1 MSEGYDSDTEPRKLP
16 KYVYLTNNNKFFA
29 QVCIDGKLTRGPSRT
44 TVAEAVADAERMK
57 LEQREAKVRR
67 KQEKQAQEAALRET
81 HAAELQTNM
90 DRGGGNQ
97 DADRLSRDFVT
108 LALRG
113 SDVVAVSGVEYS
125 KDMHLFRSV
134 DGYGFDPA
142 LDVEPDDAVPTL
154 VVELKSTS
162 RLSPSNGKMQNPTVE
177 FQGIAYADE
186 RATIVLMM
194 YIPPNVTEA
203 TAETLQQIKF
213 WWRVAFGWRPKN
225 GVLAATLYGGGDPS
239 KRAQPGRLLMEVLR
253 NEVHRRAASTGGLLP
268 YGVRKRTFKHVK
280 HAKGQAVIDAIEL
293 QVLLPIGARFLP
305 PINGGEG
312 GAEDRRIAFS
322 DGTVATAQVKSVKLR
337 RTEHRESKAGSKA
350 GFKVGLH
357 RSCGSFR
364 VDDAS
369 RKSLFRP
376 YSQGENDYYLFGVLD
391 PDGVGLAEY
400 WAATESDMLGNEVS
414 ERLITD
420 LEGNVGVTGIT
431 VHPYIE
437 DKERLGD
444 TAPCGAS
451 VNDHP
456 ERTRTWIRKLGPIMP
471 LAEAQALKAAADVER
486 RAQRLAAKAARA
498 AAASA
503 TSTGTDDAGPS
514 TAPTPTKR
522 PANATTASETAEAR
536 NRAQRLRSEGDLRG
550 WFRS

>member
-1 MSEGYDSDTEPRKLP
+1 MAEGYDSDTEPRKLP
-16 KYVYLTNNNKFFA
+16 KNVYKKSSNKFFA
-29 QVCIDGKLTRGPSRT
+29 RMCIDGKQTRCTLRT

-90 DRGGGNQ
+90 DRSGGNR

-125 KDMHLFRSV
+125 KDMHLFRSE
-134 DGYGFDPA
+134 DDYGFDPA

-154 VVELKSTS
+154 VVELKSAS
-162 RLSPSNGKMQNPTVE
+162 CLQASNGTMQNPMV
-177 FQGIAYADE
+177 FFNNIAYGDE
-186 RATIVLMM
+186 RATIVVML
-194 YIPPNVTEA
+194 YIPSDVTEA
-203 TAETLQQIKF
+203 TTDTLQRVKF
-213 WWRVAFGWRPKN
+213 WWKVALNWRPKN
-225 GVLAATLYGGGDPS
+225 GMCVATLYGGRDPS
-239 KRAQPGRLLMEVLR
+239 KRGQPGRLLGEVLR
-253 NEVHRRAASTGGLLP
+253 NEVRRRAASTGGLLP
-268 YGVRKRTFKHVK
+268 YGARKRIFKLPD

-293 QVLLPIGARFLP
+293 QVLLPIGARFVP
-305 PINGGEG
+305 PVDGGEG
-312 GAEDRRIAFS
+312 GAEDRRVVFS
-322 DGTVATAQVKSVKLR
+322 DGTTATAQVKAVMLC
-337 RTEHRESKAGSKA
+337 RTTRNNNDA
-350 GFKVGLH
+350 GFTAGLNRH
-357 RSCGSFR
+357 CGSVR
-364 VDDAS
+364 IDDNS
-369 RKSLFRP
+369 KKSLFRP
-376 YSQGENDYYLFGVLD
+376 YLKGENDYYLFGVLD

-420 LEGNVGVTGIT
+420 LEGNVGVKTIT
-431 VHPYIE
+431 MHPHVE

-444 TAPCGAS
+444 TAPCGTTSA
-451 VNDHP
+451 NDHA

-498 AAASA
+498 APASA
-503 TSTGTDDAGPS
+503 TSTGTDEAGPS
-514 TAPTPTKR
+514 TAPPPTKR
-522 PANATTASETAEAR
+522 PANAMTATEAAEAQQ
-536 NRAQRLRSEGDLRG
+536 RAQRLRSEGDLRG
-550 WFRS
+550 WFLS